1 MVIIINDWK
10 RKAFRFITVLV
21 LVLVFSVAIPYVAGT
36 FSNIVPVLNTWFD
49 DEHPSGN
56 PMRVDTKEN
65 TKFDDMVD
73 YVVFQ
78 LQEFY
83 QD

>member
-1 MVIIINDWK
+1 M
-10 RKAFRFITVLV
+10 TVLV
-21 LVLVFSVAIPYVAGT
+21 LVLVFSVVIPYVAGT

-56 PMRVDTKEN
+56 PMRVETKEN
-65 TKFDDMVD
+65 TKFDEMVD